1 MAGFDNDVV
10 YATNVDFSGGAQ
22 VTGQITADG
31 QLLIGSATP
40 PYLTAATLTAGG
52 GIGITNGSG
61 AITITNTA
69 MTGISWVEV
78 TGTTQAA
85 AANTGYVANNA
96 GLVTI
101 TLPATAPFGTVV
113 RAAGKGA
120 GLYRIAQNTG
130 DSIRFGE
137 FTSTVGTGGF
147 IQATDAGDCVELLC
161 ITADNDWKV
170 LSSVGNFTIV

>member
-1 MAGFDNDVV
+1 MPGFDNSVV
-10 YATNVDFSGGAQ
+10 FADNVDFSGDVDVVGK
-22 VTGQITADG
+22 VTTDG
-31 QLLIGSATP
+31 QLLIGSTATP
-40 PYLTAATLTAGG
+40 NIRVATLTAGG
-52 GIGITNGSG
+52 GIGITNGAGS
-61 AITITNTA
+61 ITITNTS
-69 MTGISWVEV
+69 MTGITWVEV